1 MLLGGRFQMPT
12 RHKQYTTRRR
22 IMKAAFAVLGGGG
35 VAIGSARAGE
45 GDPVENRATEQVPPA
60 KFTPEAVHYQAAPND
75 WQKCLFCQYF
85 KEPSTCGILTVP
97 VSRNGWCDHFALL
110 HE

>member
-1 MLLGGRFQMPT
+1 M
-12 RHKQYTTRRR
+12 
-22 IMKAAFAVLGGGG
+22 
-35 VAIGSARAGE
+35 
-45 GDPVENRATEQVPPA
+45 ENRATEQVPPA

-85 KEPSTCGILTVP
+85 KEPSTCGILTEP

>member
-1 MLLGGRFQMPT
+1 MPIPDNE
-12 RHKQYTTRRR
+12 YTSRRG
-22 IMKAAFAVLGGGG
+22 ILKAGFAVLSGA
-35 VAIGSARAGE
+35 VVLDSARAGDSE
-45 GDPVENRATEQVPPA
+45 SAGDHATQSPPA
-60 KFTPEAVHYQAAPND
+60 KFTPEAVHYQGAPND

-85 KEPSTCGILTVP
+85 KEPNTCGILTAP

>member
-1 MLLGGRFQMPT
+1 MPT
-12 RHKQYTTRRR
+12 RDKQYTTRRR
-22 IMKAAFAVLGGGG
+22 IMKTGFAVLGGG
-35 VAIGSARAGE
+35 VAIGSARAGDS
-45 GDPVENRATEQVPPA
+45 DPPENRGTEQLSPA
-60 KFTPEAVHYQAAPND
+60 KFTPEAVHYQAVPND

>member
-1 MLLGGRFQMPT
+1 M
-12 RHKQYTTRRR
+12 TTRRR
-22 IMKAAFAVLGGGG
+22 IVRAGFALAGGA
-35 VAIGSARAGE
+35 VAIASARAGDS
-45 GDPVENRATEQVPPA
+45 DPATTQPA
-60 KFTPEAVHYQAAPND
+60 APMKLTPEAVHYQAMPND

-97 VSRNGWCDHFALL
+97 VSKNGWCDHFALL

>member
-1 MLLGGRFQMPT
+1 MLQVPR
-12 RHKQYTTRRR
+12 RDDEKTTRRR
-22 IMKAAFAVLGGGG
+22 ILQAGLALAGGTAAIA
-35 VAIGSARAGE
+35 SARAE
-45 GDPVENRATEQVPPA
+45 DTAQPAAPQPAAPP
-60 KFTPEAVHYQAAPND
+60 KFTPEAVHYQGTPND

-85 KEPSTCGILTVP
+85 KEPSTCGILTEP